1 MTEQY
6 ETVDER
12 LERLAQ
18 ATSGLRARSDF
29 ADRVMLAVGASSAPS
44 WLESVSSSARTGI
57 LVAVL
62 AAAAAVALAA
72 KSDLAANEAS
82 AVAYGA
88 MEVEW

>member
-1 MTEQY
+1 MTEQH

-29 ADRVMLAVGASSAPS
+29 TDRVMLAATATSAPG
-44 WLESVSSSARTGI
+44 WLESVSSAARTG
-57 LVAVL
+57 LVVAVL
-62 AAAAAVALAA
+62 AAAAAVAWAA

-88 MEVEW
+88 MEIDW